1 MIFKSGNYHFV
12 FAKFSPNLMPY
23 YLQAMDD
30 PNLGFGDELNI
41 SGANVKMEPGYSE
54 AAGTSA
60 DMTQGQGM
68 VGVKYLAH

>member
-1 MIFKSGNYHFV
+1 
-12 FAKFSPNLMPY
+12 MPY

-41 SGANVKMEPGYSE
+41 SGANVKMEPGYSD

-68 VGVKYLAH
+68 VGVRYLAH